1 MSCKKGG
8 LRTGLP
14 NTALKGST
22 KNGSYVKT
30 GPAFRRLKRTLSK
43 LPGLERAYLFGPGE
57 DLNLLI
63 IGEVD
68 HPSLLEMVR
77 EVEHTLDRGINFLK
91 CSTSEFT
98 RRLDSGDPFMS
109 NIITS
114 SPPFIDRR
122 DSKGTALKR

>member
-1 MSCKKGG
+1 MSCEKGG
-8 LRTGLP
+8 VRTGLP
-14 NTALKGST
+14 NAALKS
-22 KNGSYVKT
+22 SCVKT
-30 GPAFRRLKRTLSK
+30 APAFKRLKRTLSK

-68 HPSLLEMVR
+68 HPSLLQMVR
-77 EVEHTLDRGINFLK
+77 EAENTLDRGINFLK
-91 CSTSEFT
+91 CSTSEFA

-122 DSKGTALKR
+122 NSKGSALKR